1 MPNIKGSIENLRRQ
15 LRSIRFS
22 YDVNF
27 QGMVLGQS
35 SAFVEFYRRLL
46 CDYNAKVTSYL
57 VELGFGMLGT
67 TDSRFMEVL
76 YRILRDVFSY
86 RPSITMAQF
95 FVTGFAER
103 KIEMATS
110 VALHIGSLIKH
121 QDKNRIHSNYYH
133 HQRQHEGRPH
143 NDQLKAN
150 SNTQIPLVLP
160 GVSLHRPTERNV
172 EKSLVSSNDNNNN
185 NDNNTELCRKF
196 VHSSGKS
203 PVIYNDLSNEINCT
217 VLNGNK
223 TVQSRECSQELHN
236 CGNDRI
242 VNGKEAKFY
251 RTKTLN
257 TDLNSRDQHNKFK
270 NEYAQYKHIYHA
282 NHPFDNNNPRRSYT
296 SNTLYENCTKLSDH
310 KLIASTTASVS
321 TVTTT
326 SMVPIK
332 SLNAPNNSKQR
343 SKENYCTSASFKD
356 HNNNTNEHLLFS
368 SNDLPPVVDHQNN
381 QTSLVNHEDLRNIM
395 NSLFQLTGKVNG
407 MLTRINRLESRLTNV
422 ETDCSF
428 NLRSRTYS
436 GNTVGSNQPLTD
448 SIDIYGSRNMVNP
461 HVVTGKY
468 SSYLPIN
475 SANSLVTS
483 NSGSSTLDTFNE
495 TKCTIGTKTN
505 TTTNAVMSSLPVT
518 TATTTTNSYDVK
530 SYADRHI
537 PSYNNKLSESFLSK
551 PKYLTST
558 KLNLQDNNDYHYS
571 AASNQAIM
579 DKTESQNVKISI
591 NDNHQS
597 IKNVP
602 NAFNSFHDSY
612 KFNENCYDLSSRN
625 EIPESIHSKYADSLK
640 TINHRSSRLL
650 DLNTCSLVDLDQ
662 QSEIQSLSFGR
673 NNSALPYRPKSSADY
688 STRHD
693 TSNPFENS
701 CDQRKMMIPLLP
713 LNSSRKSVESKTPIN
728 QNSEAS
734 YRAQVERITNML
746 AETQN
751 LLQEHSPVVKMDE
764 IFSSNNNNIITNDNS
779 NNAVILK
786 A

>member
-1 MPNIKGSIENLRRQ
+1 
-15 LRSIRFS
+15 
-22 YDVNF
+22 
-27 QGMVLGQS
+27 
-35 SAFVEFYRRLL
+35 
-46 CDYNAKVTSYL
+46 
-57 VELGFGMLGT
+57 
-67 TDSRFMEVL
+67 
-76 YRILRDVFSY
+76 
-86 RPSITMAQF
+86 
-95 FVTGFAER
+95 
-103 KIEMATS
+103 
-110 VALHIGSLIKH
+110 
-121 QDKNRIHSNYYH
+121 
-133 HQRQHEGRPH
+133 
-143 NDQLKAN
+143 
-150 SNTQIPLVLP
+150 
-160 GVSLHRPTERNV
+160 
-172 EKSLVSSNDNNNN
+172 
-185 NDNNTELCRKF
+185 
-196 VHSSGKS
+196 
-203 PVIYNDLSNEINCT
+203 
-217 VLNGNK
+217 
-223 TVQSRECSQELHN
+223 
-236 CGNDRI
+236 
-242 VNGKEAKFY
+242 
-251 RTKTLN
+251 
-257 TDLNSRDQHNKFK
+257 
-270 NEYAQYKHIYHA
+270 
-282 NHPFDNNNPRRSYT
+282 
-296 SNTLYENCTKLSDH
+296 
-310 KLIASTTASVS
+310 
-321 TVTTT
+321 
-326 SMVPIK
+326 MVPIK
-332 SLNAPNNSKQR
+332 SLDAPNNSKQR
-343 SKENYCTSASFKD
+343 SKENYCTSSSFKD

-368 SNDLPPVVDHQNN
+368 SNDLPPVVDHQDN
-381 QTSLVNHEDLRNIM
+381 QSSLMNHEDLRNIM

-407 MLTRINRLESRLTNV
+407 MLTRINKLESRLTNV

-428 NLRSRTYS
+428 NHRSRTYS

-448 SIDIYGSRNMVNP
+448 SIDIYGSRNIVNPTSLP

-475 SANSLVTS
+475 STNSLVTS

-530 SYADRHI
+530 SYAGRYI

-571 AASNQAIM
+571 VASNQAIM

-591 NDNHQS
+591 NDDHQS

-612 KFNENCYDLSSRN
+612 KSNENCYDLSSRN
-625 EIPESIHSKYADSLK
+625 EIPESVHSKYADSLK

-650 DLNTCSLVDLDQ
+650 DLNTCLLVDLDQ

-688 STRHD
+688 STTHD

-701 CDQRKMMIPLLP
+701 CGQRKMMIPLLP

-728 QNSEAS
+728 QKSEAS

-751 LLQEHSPVVKMDE
+751 LLQEHSPVVKMNE